1 VMSFRRPLGLLS
13 CSWATLNLMEFCHE
27 GDLVSNFSVKGGDLG
42 FFVSF
47 GGLSYIGVFKHTI
60 KRSASCMVK
69 DQVVI

>member
-1 VMSFRRPLGLLS
+1 
-13 CSWATLNLMEFCHE
+13 MEFCHE